1 MKLSKNFSL
10 NEFISSETALRRGID
25 NTPSAEVLA
34 NLKALCENIMQP
46 LRDWYGKPI
55 NITSGY
61 RSPALNRAIK
71 GAANSDH
78 MRGQAVDF
86 TLPKEDY
93 AKVFDWLRNNVQF
106 TQIIDEFGFSWIH
119 ISYDAKNLKKQA
131 LKAVKQNGKTL
142 YLNA

>member
-93 AKVFDWLRNNVQF
+93 PKVFEWLRNNVQF

-142 YLNA
+142 YINA

>member
-1 MKLSKNFSL
+1 MKLTKNFSL

-78 MRGQAVDF
+78 MKGQAVDF

-93 AKVFDWLRNNVQF
+93 PKVFEWLRNNVNY

-142 YLNA
+142 YINA

>member
-93 AKVFDWLRNNVQF
+93 PKVFEWLRNNVQF

-131 LKAVKQNGKTL
+131 LKAVKINGKTL
-142 YLNA
+142 YINA

>member
-1 MKLSKNFSL
+1 MKLSANFSL

-61 RSPALNRAIK
+61 RSPALNRSIK

-93 AKVFDWLRNNVQF
+93 PKVFEWLRNNVQF

-142 YLNA
+142 YINA

>member
-78 MRGQAVDF
+78 MKGQAVDF

-93 AKVFDWLRNNVQF
+93 PKVFEWLRNNVNY

-142 YLNA
+142 YINA

>member
-93 AKVFDWLRNNVQF
+93 PKVFDWLRNNVQF

-142 YLNA
+142 YINA

>member
-93 AKVFDWLRNNVQF
+93 PKVFEWLRNNVNF

-142 YLNA
+142 YINA